1 MSSGLYSGASGLAL
15 GVGLYQRVA
24 GLWSGAPGLITG
36 DAASL
41 YLNFLA
47 GAPLDSRITFT
58 RGTNATLVDS
68 TGKITYAPANLLTYS
83 EQFDNAAWSKANS
96 TVTANATAAPD
107 GTTTADKLVESATN
121 NIHNATQSITALSPA
136 SNSYM
141 VSSYVKAG
149 ERSYVTL
156 GLSDVSVG
164 SRYAVAVFNLDTGA
178 TMTTGAQGTGYAVSN
193 ATAVAV
199 GNGWYRC
206 SVYCTAGTTVS
217 FLAAAVG
224 VNKSGVITGTTAG
237 GFESYAGDGTSGI
250 FVWGAQLE
258 PVTSQTT
265 PATYVATTSARYY
278 GPRFDYDPVTLAAK
292 GLLIEEARTNLT
304 LYSEQFDNVLWVKGG
319 AAITANTTTSPDGT
333 ANADSLIEDTSTGDH
348 RTYQAVTVIAATAY
362 AYSVYIKPNG
372 RTLVNLTVAGAGEA
386 TYNISTGVVTNTAL
400 GTAEIQ
406 AAGNGWYRCIIKFT
420 SAVTSYNAQIR
431 LVSTGITTSYTG
443 NGTSGIFL
451 YGAQFETGAFATSYI
466 PTVASTVTRSADNA
480 SMTGTNFSSWY
491 NQTQGTFVA
500 GADTAQ
506 AAANRILEASGGA
519 SARVVDLLVAVGP
532 FLQMYNGTTSFNASG
547 SVTLNTPF
555 KAVGAYKTANY
566 GLALNGGTVAANTD
580 ALVNTANALQIG
592 RFSSSILY
600 LNGHIRFIT
609 YYNTRLPNATLQALT
624 A

>member
-1 MSSGLYSGASGLAL
+1 
-15 GVGLYQRVA
+15 
-24 GLWSGAPGLITG
+24 
-36 DAASL
+36 
-41 YLNFLA
+41 
-47 GAPLDSRITFT
+47 
-58 RGTNATLVDS
+58 
-68 TGKITYAPANLLTYS
+68 
-83 EQFDNAAWSKANS
+83 
-96 TVTANATAAPD
+96 
-107 GTTTADKLVESATN
+107 
-121 NIHNATQSITALSPA
+121 
-136 SNSYM
+136 
-141 VSSYVKAG
+141 
-149 ERSYVTL
+149 
-156 GLSDVSVG
+156 
-164 SRYAVAVFNLDTGA
+164 
-178 TMTTGAQGTGYAVSN
+178 MTTGAQGTGYAVSN

-258 PVTSQTT
+258 PVTYQTT

-451 YGAQFETGAFATSYI
+451 YGAQFETGSFATSYI
-466 PTVASTVTRSADNA
+466 PTVASTVTRSADVA
-480 SMTGTNFSSWY
+480 SMTGTNFTSWY
-491 NQTQGTFVA
+491 NQTEGTLVA
-500 GADTAQ
+500 NFTFAVAQ
-506 AAANRILEASGGA
+506 PNFSTLPRFIGA
-519 SARVVDLLVAVGP
+519 SDQAGLSPTGGTAITGYQRVG
-532 FLQMYNGTTSFNASG
+532 GTTQMQIALGTSQIGTHKAAMAYGATS
-547 SVTLNTPF
+547 NT
-555 KAVGAYKTANY
+555 
-566 GLALNGGTVAANTD
+566 ALNGAAATS
-580 ALVNTANALQIG
+580 VTGSTAGSMSFFILGMSSNFFHNATGQVWYRG
-592 RFSSSILY
+592 V
-600 LNGHIRFIT
+600 T